1 MLKKLNEH
9 PKNKIVIAF
18 IFIIMAIAIF
28 FLNYFFPLYADDMS
42 YASIKFDQKI
52 DLLNN
57 LRDISNFM
65 YNYYF
70 NWGGRIIGIGSTHF
84 LLLLPDLLQ
93 NILNTILFI
102 TLIYYM
108 YKIAITSYS
117 SNKITTLLV
126 IILSTFYFSPTF
138 ISSCIWITGSGVFLL
153 TTTLSVIFLYIY
165 IKNIN
170 GKYNNHAKKNI
181 IIIFLLGILSGL
193 SNENTGPMLCLTIL
207 IFLIY
212 KHFFQK
218 RKLSPYDITGF
229 VALLIGTSLM
239 IFAPGNSM
247 RAASEGYDSLFS
259 KIDILPKLKYLYE
272 GYSMYLWKIILA
284 YLLIFVIH
292 LLSTKNISLKKT
304 IIIKSLIVFTCA
316 NIGFWI
322 TALAPSF
329 PPRAYFSII
338 VFITIA
344 FSILLVNIDFNQ
356 IYTKYLRITLL
367 TILFIVSAK
376 DYYIFLRASY
386 FIDKVYKDREQQII
400 KAKENGEQ
408 EITFTPIQVDYRMN
422 YTDFSNFYEDY
433 YQIKVHFIEPQQ

>member
-1 MLKKLNEH
+1 MKYLKKLDY
-9 PKNKIVIAF
+9 KI
-18 IFIIMAIAIF
+18 IIIAITTF
-28 FLNYFFPLYADDMS
+28 LVFLLNYFFPLYADDML
-42 YASIKFDQKI
+42 Y
-52 DLLNN
+52 
-57 LRDISNFM
+57 ISNKFNESNSAFSNFSRIIDFM
-65 YNYYF
+65 HYYYF

-84 LLLLPDLLQ
+84 LLLLPGLLQ

-126 IILSTFYFSPTF
+126 IILSTFYFTPTF

-153 TTTLSVIFLYIY
+153 TTTLSVIFLYIN

-170 GKYNNHAKKNI
+170 DQSSNHAKKNI
-181 IIIFLLGILSGL
+181 ILIFLLGILSGW

-218 RKLSPYDITGF
+218 SKLSPYDITGF
-229 VALLIGTSLM
+229 VGLLLGTSLM

-259 KIDILPKLKYLYE
+259 RIDIFTKFKYLYE

-284 YLLIFVIH
+284 YLLVFVIH
-292 LLSTKNISLKKT
+292 LLSTKNISVKKS
-304 IIIKSLIVFTCA
+304 IIIRSLIVFICA

-329 PPRAYFSII
+329 PPRAYFSIV

-356 IYTKYLRITLL
+356 VYTKYLRIALL
-367 TILFIVSAK
+367 TILFVVSTK
-376 DYYIFLRASY
+376 DYYTFLRASY